1 MIIDP
6 SIDSWSSVDATAA
19 RAVTRRPG
27 VRSTW
32 VVATVRH
39 SAGAADFL
47 GDAIAQLA
55 ADDAPPPPPAPP
67 ASPMHVRERLG
78 AIDPALILL
87 PIIVLILF
95 ASVAAMLMTLQR
107 AVAFV

>member
-39 SAGAADFL
+39 SAGAADFF

-55 ADDAPPPPPAPP
+55 ADDAPPPAPP
-67 ASPMHVRERLG
+67 ASPTHVRERLG